1 MEKMYEVVRIEQI
14 VSEVKEEGVTGHIT
28 STVAGAEVARHFIG
42 RDDREVFLVI
52 TLNVKNNVNSVHRC
66 HVGSLD
72 NSIVHPREVYKT
84 AILSNS
90 ARIIV
95 AHQHPSGDLTPSN
108 ADIQVTQR
116 LQIAGDILGIELLDH
131 IIVNMKGDYYSMRE
145 EGDID

>member
-14 VSEVKEEGVTGHIT
+14 VSEVKEDGVTGNVT
-28 STVAGAEVARHFIG
+28 STVAGAEIARHFIG
-42 RDDREVFLVI
+42 RDDREVFLVM
-52 TLNVKNNVNSVHRC
+52 TLNVKNQVNSVHRC

-72 NSIVHPREVYKT
+72 NSVVHPREVYKT

-90 ARIIV
+90 AKIIV
-95 AHQHPSGDLTPSN
+95 AHQHPSGDITPSR

-131 IIVNMKGDYYSMRE
+131 IIVNMNGDYYSMRE